1 MGGDSLA
8 LIFFPA
14 DTQQMLNV
22 KKWPCMFLLK
32 RILRREDDESLNIE
46 CWLVEIS
53 VPVTS
58 IVVVAL
64 PAKARQCPLYQIQ
77 SIFEFTVLCI
87 YKIALYHVETETR
100 TSHLNFTVELLN
112 QWHEQYILGEHNI
125 FSTARSIRATVAS
138 VRKSDK
144 GWRWTPSP
152 VSCHRAWLFT
162 PCHHHHHHCDH
173 GHQYHAASPC

>member
-1 MGGDSLA
+1 
-8 LIFFPA
+8 
-14 DTQQMLNV
+14 
-22 KKWPCMFLLK
+22 MFLLK
-32 RILRREDDESLNIE
+32 RILRREDDQSLNIE

-87 YKIALYHVETETR
+87 YIKIHKYKIALYHVETQTR

-112 QWHEQYILGEHNI
+112 Q
-125 FSTARSIRATVAS
+125 
-138 VRKSDK
+138 
-144 GWRWTPSP
+144 
-152 VSCHRAWLFT
+152 
-162 PCHHHHHHCDH
+162 
-173 GHQYHAASPC
+173 

>member
-1 MGGDSLA
+1 MTVSKFRGR
-8 LIFFPA
+8 
-14 DTQQMLNV
+14 V
-22 KKWPCMFLLK
+22 KKWPSMSFYWRGYFEERLRKFEYWMLVGWDLSPCHLHCGGRTTGKSQAVPTLPNTKYF
-32 RILRREDDESLNIE
+32 RIHCTVYLHKY
-46 CWLVEIS
+46 
-53 VPVTS
+53 TS
-58 IVVVAL
+58 TKLHYIMT
-64 PAKARQCPLYQIQ
+64 Q
-77 SIFEFTVLCI
+77 
-87 YKIALYHVETETR
+87 TR

-112 QWHEQYILGEHNI
+112 QWHEQYILREHNI
-125 FSTARSIRATVAS
+125 CSTARRIRATVAS